1 MGNCVVSSLPLDLWD
16 GIGAM
21 GPRRLD
27 QLLEGRISRFF
38 QGSNLDVPCS
48 FAAALEQVMQ
58 VVELR
63 PEQESKRDILL
74 HRRNIADTPER
85 RIVK

>member
-1 MGNCVVSSLPLDLWD
+1 
-16 GIGAM
+16 M
-21 GPRRLD
+21 GPRGLD

-48 FAAALEQVMQ
+48 FAAALEQMML

-63 PEQESKRDILL
+63 PEQESQRNMRLR
-74 HRRNIADTPER
+74 RRNIADPPER